1 MAFIN
6 TLYNL
11 WPNGDQKIR
20 GLRDCI
26 AATAPAV
33 FERYKINTPLLVA
46 HVMAQIS
53 HECGAGHDVLESLNY
68 SAQRMTEVWPGRFPT
83 VAAAA
88 PYAHNEEALGIKTYG
103 GRMGNRPGTNDGYAY
118 RGRGGSQVTGRDG
131 YARLQKATGLPVLD
145 NPDLVLDP
153 QHFMLCAVADFVA
166 CGCLPF
172 ALQDDVAGVSSMLN
186 VGRLVT
192 DTGKIVGYAERVEWL
207 QKWKTAL
214 GAGPIDFT
222 MATAW
227 PPQEP
232 PPPKDQPPVPA
243 APISPAPA
251 QPARSGFLSSILSIF
266 KRNS

>member
-1 MAFIN
+1 MAFVN

-11 WPNGDQKIR
+11 WPNGDQRIK
-20 GLRDCI
+20 GLRDGI

-33 FERYKINTPLLVA
+33 FEKYKINTPLLVA

-53 HECGAGHDVLESLNY
+53 HECGAGHDVVESLNY

-83 VAAAA
+83 VSAAA

-153 QHFMLCAVADFVA
+153 KNFMLCAVADFVA

-186 VGRLVT
+186 VGHLVT
-192 DTGKIVGYAERVEWL
+192 DTHKIVGYSERVDWL
-207 QKWKTAL
+207 RKWKAAL
-214 GAGPIDFT
+214 GTGPIDFA

-227 PPQEP
+227 PPQEI
-232 PPPKDQPPVPA
+232 PPPKDPPVAPA
-243 APISPAPA
+243 APVSPAPA
-251 QPARSGFLSSILSIF
+251 QPARSGFFSSLISIF

>member
-1 MAFIN
+1 MAFVN

-20 GLRDCI
+20 GLRDGI

-53 HECGAGHDVLESLNY
+53 HECGAGHDVVESLNY

-88 PYAHNEEALGIKTYG
+88 PYAHDEEALGIKTYG
-103 GRMGNRPGTNDGYAY
+103 ERMGNRPGTNDGYAY

-153 QHFMLCAVADFVA
+153 KNFMLCAVADFVA

-186 VGRLVT
+186 VGHLVT
-192 DTGKIVGYAERVEWL
+192 DTRKIVGYAERVDWL
-207 QKWKTAL
+207 RKWKAAL
-214 GAGPIDFT
+214 GKGPIDFT

-232 PPPKDQPPVPA
+232 PPPKDPPA
-243 APISPAPA
+243 APAAPVSPAPA
-251 QPARSGFLSSILSIF
+251 QPARSGFFSSILSIF